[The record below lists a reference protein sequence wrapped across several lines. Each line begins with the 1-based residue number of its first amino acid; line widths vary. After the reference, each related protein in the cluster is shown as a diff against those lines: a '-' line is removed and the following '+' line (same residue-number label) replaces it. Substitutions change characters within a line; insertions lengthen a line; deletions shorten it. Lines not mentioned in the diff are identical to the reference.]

1 MVTAP
6 GLWAPVDVL
15 AACRK
20 ASRCRFFEVDLRKA
34 KVRNPGGLDEVRI
47 ARIIGADGIR
57 PYLSRQSQYRVD
69 ACGTKVQRPVD
80 GDIRALQGRGWTPR
94 PELSLFKARAG
105 DWTWVMFRVMSIK
118 DGVVPRTSNSNY
130 DFNRCL
136 CTLQDTGLLTT
147 ALGKRGEL
155 ATASHH

>member
-1 MVTAP
+1 M
-6 GLWAPVDVL
+6 
-15 AACRK
+15 R
-20 ASRCRFFEVDLRKA
+20 
-34 KVRNPGGLDEVRI
+34 
-47 ARIIGADGIR
+47 
-57 PYLSRQSQYRVD
+57 
-69 ACGTKVQRPVD
+69 RPVD

-147 ALGKRGEL
+147 ALGKR
-155 ATASHH
+155 ATASHHWLPLAYLPARSESAPVLDYEDNLAVDEIASGTI